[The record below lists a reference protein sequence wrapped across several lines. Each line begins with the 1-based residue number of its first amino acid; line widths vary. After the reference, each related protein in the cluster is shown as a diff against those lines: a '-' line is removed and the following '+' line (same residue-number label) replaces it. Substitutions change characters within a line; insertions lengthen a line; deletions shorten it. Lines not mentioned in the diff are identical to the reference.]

1 MTFPY
6 SEITSKISRPII
18 PIILK
23 SKTKVML
30 YSGLVDSGAD
40 HSIFSLD
47 VAKALEI
54 KLTPKAKIQ
63 FFGAGKDTI
72 EGFWSKIELRVSGK
86 IYITKVIFADI
97 SQFDHGIL
105 GQLGFFDH
113 FDVKLSHQKQ
123 TVEIEPVKLT
133 N

>member
-6 SEITSKISRPII
+6 SEITSQIARPII
-18 PIILK
+18 PIILR

-30 YSGLVDSGAD
+30 YSGLIDSGAD

-54 KLTPKAKIQ
+54 KLRSKAKIQ
-63 FFGAGKDTI
+63 FSGVGKDTI

-86 IYITKVIFADI
+86 TYTTKVIFADI

-105 GQLGFFDH
+105 GQIGFFDH
-113 FDVKLSHQKQ
+113 FDVKLSHSKQ
-123 TVEIEPVKLT
+123 TIEIEPVNLP